1 VRRRSC
7 QYIWNERPTVVDL
20 VRSRINN
27 LLCLKEDE
35 RWSDDLHCQYEPYA
49 RRHEGLEVLVQALK
63 VHLVLIRKHLHDTKC
78 TAKEA
83 QAIRISACLYRQL

>member
-1 VRRRSC
+1 
-7 QYIWNERPTVVDL
+7 VDL
-20 VRSRINN
+20 VRSPINN

-35 RWSDDLHCQYEPYA
+35 RWSDDLHWEYEPYA
-49 RRHEGLEVLVQALK
+49 PNHQGLKLLVQALE

-83 QAIRISACLYRQL
+83 QAIRISACMYRQL